1 MSTDIPQG
9 VPQGVPQLL
18 TLKEFCGVKRLSPAT
33 IHRLKNAGK
42 LTFYQPSGKGGKLL
56 FPVNAIELAASAA
69 SAPSVPSEPRAAG
82 SQRLSGPAPK
92 WLSGPRRST

>member
-1 MSTDIPQG
+1 MSIDRPQFA
-9 VPQGVPQLL
+9 PQLVD
-18 TLKEFCGVKRLSPAT
+18 LKEICGVTRLSPAT

-42 LTFYQPSGKGGKLL
+42 LPFFQPSGKGGKLL
-56 FPVNAIELAASAA
+56 FPINAIELAASAA
-69 SAPSVPSEPRAAG
+69 SAPSVPSDAGITG

>member
-1 MSTDIPQG
+1 MPIDTL
-9 VPQGVPQLL
+9 QLVD
-18 TLKEFCGVKRLSPAT
+18 LKKICGVTQLSPST

-42 LTFYQPSGKGGKLL
+42 IPFYQPSGKGGKLL
-56 FPVNAIELAASAA
+56 FPLNAIELAASAE
-69 SAPSVPSEPRAAG
+69 SAPSVPSDAGITG

>member
-1 MSTDIPQG
+1 MAIDKS
-9 VPQGVPQLL
+9 QLVD
-18 TLKEFCGVKRLSPAT
+18 LKEICGVTRLSPAT

-42 LTFYQPSGKGGKLL
+42 LPFFQPSGKGGKLL
-56 FPVNAIELAASAA
+56 FPLNAIELATSAA
-69 SAPSVPSEPRAAG
+69 SVPSVPSDAGITG

>member
-1 MSTDIPQG
+1 MSTDTPQG
-9 VPQGVPQLL
+9 ALQLL
-18 TLKEFCGVKRLSPAT
+18 TLKELSGVKRLSPAT

-42 LTFYQPSGKGGKLL
+42 LPFFQPSGKGGKLL
-56 FPVNAIELAASAA
+56 FPLNAIELATSAA
-69 SAPSVPSEPRAAG
+69 SVPSVPSDAGITG